1 MVSTHLRLAD
11 HHAAFLYA
19 ACLIALQSWYL
30 PSAISLPQATR
41 YRHKYL
47 ASPALVI
54 TLVVDTTKMKPEG
67 LDQNIIYLCAEFA
80 HRFGQVLAAAF
91 KQHNIDIT
99 AEQFSI
105 LVVLWYR
112 DGISQK
118 EISEQLNRDKTTIT
132 RVLMNMKKNKL
143 IRQVTDKEDNR
154 SNLVFLTAKGKAIQ
168 KAGVQVS
175 GQLYGQV
182 LKDIPKAQLL
192 TGINVLQKMISA
204 L

>member
-1 MVSTHLRLAD
+1 M
-11 HHAAFLYA
+11 F
-19 ACLIALQSWYL
+19 I
-30 PSAISLPQATR
+30 
-41 YRHKYL
+41 
-47 ASPALVI
+47 
-54 TLVVDTTKMKPEG
+54 LVVDTTNMKPEG
-67 LDQNIIYLCAEFA
+67 LDQNIIYLSAEFA
-80 HRFGQVLAAAF
+80 HRFSQVLAAAF

-143 IRQVTDKEDNR
+143 IKQVTDAEDNR
-154 SNLVFLTAKGKAIQ
+154 SNLIYLTAKGKEIQ

-175 GQLYGQV
+175 GQLYMKV
-182 LKDIPKAQLL
+182 LKGISQDQLL
-192 TGINVLQKMISA
+192 TGINVLQKMLQA

>member
-1 MVSTHLRLAD
+1 M
-11 HHAAFLYA
+11 F
-19 ACLIALQSWYL
+19 I
-30 PSAISLPQATR
+30 
-41 YRHKYL
+41 
-47 ASPALVI
+47 
-54 TLVVDTTKMKPEG
+54 LVVDTTNMKPEG
-67 LDQNIIYLCAEFA
+67 LDQNIIYLSAEFA
-80 HRFGQVLAAAF
+80 HRFSQVLAAAF

-118 EISEQLNRDKTTIT
+118 EISEHLNRDKTTIT

-143 IRQVTDKEDNR
+143 IKQVTDAEDNR
-154 SNLVFLTAKGKAIQ
+154 SNLIYLTAKGKEIQ

-175 GQLYGQV
+175 GQLYMKV
-182 LKDIPKAQLL
+182 LKGIPQDQLL
-192 TGINVLQKMISA
+192 TGINVLQKMLQA

>member
-1 MVSTHLRLAD
+1 M
-11 HHAAFLYA
+11 
-19 ACLIALQSWYL
+19 
-30 PSAISLPQATR
+30 
-41 YRHKYL
+41 
-47 ASPALVI
+47 
-54 TLVVDTTKMKPEG
+54 VVDTTNMKPEG
-67 LDQNIIYLCAEFA
+67 LNQNIIYLSAEFA
-80 HRFGQVLAAAF
+80 HRFSQVLAAAF
-91 KQHNIDIT
+91 KQQNIDIT

-143 IRQVTDKEDNR
+143 IKQVMDAEDNR
-154 SNLVFLTAKGKAIQ
+154 SNLVYLTAKGKAIQ

-175 GQLYGQV
+175 GQLYMKV
-182 LKDIPKAQLL
+182 LKDIPQAQLL
-192 TGINVLQKMISA
+192 TGISVLQKMIQA